1 SVSSDLLNDL
11 IIQVKSTKYHLHKFP
26 MLSKCLRLKNLVSSQ
41 SQSQEPETSQDQKV
55 IQLVDFPET
64 EAFELC
70 AKFCYGIT
78 ITLSSQ
84 RSR

>member
-1 SVSSDLLNDL
+1 
-11 IIQVKSTKYHLHKFP
+11 

-41 SQSQEPETSQDQKV
+41 ETETSQEQQV
-55 IQLVDFPET
+55 IQLVDFPGET

-78 ITLSSQ
+78 ITLCAHNVVAV
-84 RSR
+84 RCAAE